1 MQYSE
6 WLRRQHKMII
16 KTLSIFF
23 LSISAF
29 FSCIYSVKQT
39 YDYKNYFSITD
50 RLKVEI
56 EGLSF
61 HSNVLIEEVQYF
73 RNQLTLREIAQKNL
87 GMRPPSKKEKFIIYK
102 TKS

>member
-1 MQYSE
+1 MQYLE

-23 LSISAF
+23 LSTSVF
-29 FSCIYSVKQT
+29 FSCIYLVKQT
-39 YDYKNYFSITD
+39 YDYKNYFSVTD

-56 EGLSF
+56 EELSF

-87 GMRPPSKKEKFIIYK
+87 GMRPPSKKEKFIIFK